1 MMHRVRVVKARYR
14 KSLRASELPAE
25 WREAG
30 RFAPDEQVT
39 VTITAENQE
48 IQGSSKRFIGAGKG
62 LFASAREID
71 AYLNHNRNGWR
82 S

>member
-1 MMHRVRVVKARYR
+1 MMAAYRRSLKARD
-14 KSLRASELPAE
+14 LPAE

-39 VTITAENQE
+39 VTIMAESQE
-48 IQGSSKRFIGAGKG
+48 TGASPKRFIGAGKG

-71 AYLNHNRNGWR
+71 AYVRRNRNAWH